1 MSTPILATKLYIPLP
16 RSKIIPRPH
25 LIERLNEGL
34 HHKLTLIS
42 APAGFGKTTL
52 LSEWVQAMGLAT
64 PSIAVAWLSLDEDDK
79 DVTRFL
85 IYLVA
90 ALQTIAPNIGAS
102 VLGVLQSSQP
112 PPTEAILTALINEI
126 TSLTDDFILV
136 LDDYHVIDAQPVDK
150 AIAFLLQHQP
160 SQMHLVLATREDPQL
175 PRARLRARGQMT
187 ELRSADLR
195 FTLPEAAGFLNQV
208 MGLDLSADDIAA
220 LETRTEGWI
229 AGLQLAALSM
239 QGLHDTAGFIQSF
252 TGSHRFVLDYLLE
265 EVLHKQP
272 DNIQNFLLR
281 TSILDR
287 LCGSLC
293 DAVLHDVS
301 ATGEGTAG
309 QETLVYLER
318 ANLFVISLDHER
330 RWYRYHHLFRDLLRQ
345 RLMHKVSPEEITR
358 VHIHA
363 SEWLEAHGDIAEAFQ
378 HAIAAAD
385 VDRAARLAE
394 LAWQNMNE
402 SFQMGIWLG
411 WVNGLPLNVIR
422 VRPVLC
428 TQIGLAYMDIGNVNA
443 SESSLRDAEQC
454 LKLPL
459 DEMIIVERGQFQ
471 ALPAQIAY
479 VRAYNALSQHRFS
492 DAAGYAEMALD
503 LMPNEDNFL
512 YVQVSTILS
521 STHWANG
528 NLEYACK
535 FINDWIKA
543 SKLAGKFFFA
553 IAGAFGKADILNA
566 QGRLR
571 DVMQTYQEALELA
584 AAHNAEGHTAHHH
597 LGLGML
603 YHEMGEDERAAWHL
617 QKSFELGRITTI
629 VDWAY
634 RKSLAQAHLKESE
647 DDLDNALDLLYE
659 AQRLYIRTPTPNLRP
674 VSAMQA
680 RIYLKQGKLL
690 MAQDWAHRSGLSL
703 RDSPDYLHEYERLT
717 LARVALAEYQNDP
730 NEQLWLDTLGL
741 LERQLRLAED
751 QNRLG
756 SRIETLIVQALAFH
770 VKGETAEARASL
782 EQALALAEP
791 EGYLRIFA
799 AEGKLMVEML
809 STLND
814 KNLIP
819 YAKRLLALLEP
830 PHNGLSSPVIP
841 QSLIEPLSEREL
853 EVLRLVAQ
861 GLPNQEIAKKL
872 FVAVSTVKGHNL
884 RIFAKLEV
892 KSRTEAVARARELG
906 LL

>member
-1 MSTPILATKLYIPLP
+1 
-16 RSKIIPRPH
+16 
-25 LIERLNEGL
+25 
-34 HHKLTLIS
+34 
-42 APAGFGKTTL
+42 
-52 LSEWVQAMGLAT
+52 
-64 PSIAVAWLSLDEDDK
+64 
-79 DVTRFL
+79 
-85 IYLVA
+85 
-90 ALQTIAPNIGAS
+90 
-102 VLGVLQSSQP
+102 
-112 PPTEAILTALINEI
+112 
-126 TSLTDDFILV
+126 
-136 LDDYHVIDAQPVDK
+136 
-150 AIAFLLQHQP
+150 
-160 SQMHLVLATREDPQL
+160 
-175 PRARLRARGQMT
+175 
-187 ELRSADLR
+187 
-195 FTLPEAAGFLNQV
+195 
-208 MGLDLSADDIAA
+208 
-220 LETRTEGWI
+220 
-229 AGLQLAALSM
+229 
-239 QGLHDTAGFIQSF
+239 
-252 TGSHRFVLDYLLE
+252 
-265 EVLHKQP
+265 
-272 DNIQNFLLR
+272 
-281 TSILDR
+281 
-287 LCGSLC
+287 
-293 DAVLHDVS
+293 
-301 ATGEGTAG
+301 
-309 QETLVYLER
+309 
-318 ANLFVISLDHER
+318 
-330 RWYRYHHLFRDLLRQ
+330 
-345 RLMHKVSPEEITR
+345 
-358 VHIHA
+358 
-363 SEWLEAHGDIAEAFQ
+363 
-378 HAIAAAD
+378 
-385 VDRAARLAE
+385 
-394 LAWQNMNE
+394 
-402 SFQMGIWLG
+402 
-411 WVNGLPLNVIR
+411 
-422 VRPVLC
+422 
-428 TQIGLAYMDIGNVNA
+428 
-443 SESSLRDAEQC
+443 
-454 LKLPL
+454 
-459 DEMIIVERGQFQ
+459 
-471 ALPAQIAY
+471 
-479 VRAYNALSQHRFS
+479 
-492 DAAGYAEMALD
+492 
-503 LMPNEDNFL
+503 MPNEDNFL

-617 QKSFELGRITTI
+617 QKSFELGRLTTI

-799 AEGKLMVEML
+799 AGGKLMVEML